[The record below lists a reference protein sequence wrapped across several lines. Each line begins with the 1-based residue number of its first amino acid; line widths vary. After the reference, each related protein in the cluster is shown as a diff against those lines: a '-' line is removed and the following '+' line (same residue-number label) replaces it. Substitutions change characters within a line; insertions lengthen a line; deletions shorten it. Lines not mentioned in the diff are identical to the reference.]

1 MSDLFDVREK
11 TEKGKK
17 WRGEITVP
25 MDGESKTLT
34 VRQLVDTE
42 FWEIGSYVD
51 FDELQNLEDVEDLD
65 EQKVDELRELS
76 EKDELTDEEEDRMA
90 ELEDELDTE
99 FNIFDAISMD
109 TFLGIKKTAKY
120 CVEPD
125 ENDLVNALN
134 NHAADIEA
142 DHGLANDENARK
154 YVNANVIEPMIDD
167 STDLTSFMIGM
178 KALEATLET
187 EGNSESRTHV
197 NSIQGDLFALSTDIE
212 EWEAR
217 NKINVR
223 TDTDRLNLSDLDDIV
238 IRREEGALGGGG
250 GDSDVATMHVDANVV
265 NLTGLNLQNVQE
277 TFRNAT
283 REGMVDA
290 MQSEEITAF
299 FSGPSKDE
307 DDDDDDDRTF
317 RRRMR
322 DIKFELDA
330 DNIGLGRAFTK
341 ATSQMGKFASNSS
354 VANISMSDLHNALA
368 RVIPLLL
375 VFVGT
380 IPALIG
386 AFVTLAAAAYAAAAG
401 LVALTGLGALGFAM
415 EDGTTNIDT
424 ERFTEML
431 QDVRDEFLSAFA
443 PIATRLEPLFRDG
456 LDGLERFFQAL
467 AREGD
472 ALIALTDEAR
482 AFGGFLI
489 DFIPDALRD
498 LAALV
503 SALSSEFGGI
513 GRFLEENFTRILR
526 GMVETTVQALPAISQ
541 LLQIIAD
548 MIPPITKM
556 SVGFVKV
563 TTVIFALLGLLG
575 DLIGFFG
582 VGAETMG
589 ILIGA
594 TLALISATLILHGAY
609 KLLGLQLMKKTIVAI
624 YGLVRAKIAAT
635 LATYGLSG
643 AIVTLLS
650 LLTLGLF
657 AVIAAGIIKIGHS
670 ALSAKTDVDKLND
683 SLRDFN
689 RLSSGMGGSI
699 GGSVDSSSNGPDGI
713 RNSGGGGSNF
723 TYNDYGGDSNPYE
736 ASRYFSWREPRTTG
750 NGA

>member
-1 MSDLFDVREK
+1 MAIQDLEV
-11 TEKGKK
+11 
-17 WRGEITVP
+17 IVTV
-25 MDGESKTLT
+25 
-34 VRQLVDTE
+34 
-42 FWEIGSYVD
+42 
-51 FDELQNLEDVEDLD
+51 
-65 EQKVDELRELS
+65 
-76 EKDELTDEEEDRMA
+76 
-90 ELEDELDTE
+90 
-99 FNIFDAISMD
+99 
-109 TFLGIKKTAKY
+109 
-120 CVEPD
+120 
-125 ENDLVNALN
+125 
-134 NHAADIEA
+134 
-142 DHGLANDENARK
+142 
-154 YVNANVIEPMIDD
+154 NVQ
-167 STDLTSFMIGM
+167 
-178 KALEATLET
+178 KALESLRDLRESLDSIARKIDYVDRRGTS
-187 EGNSESRTHV
+187 GINIRSEIE
-197 NSIQGDLFALSTDIE
+197 SIDDDLAELKTDIMV
-212 EWEAR
+212 WEAGNR
-217 NKINVR
+217 IKVR
-223 TDTDRLNLSDLDDIV
+223 TDVDGVDLQDLDDIR
-238 IRREEGALGGGG
+238 IRREATGPFGGG
-250 GDSDVATMHVDANVV
+250 GDSDVATMNVDAGVV
-265 NLTGLNLQNVQE
+265 NIEGLNLQGLEDTLRNS
-277 TFRNAT
+277 FRKAF
-283 REGMVDA
+283 GDLG
-290 MQSEEITAF
+290 SEDGVFI
-299 FSGPSKDE
+299 SGVSSG
-307 DDDDDDDRTF
+307 DDDDGDDDDRSF

-322 DIKFELDA
+322 DIKLDL
-330 DNIGLGRAFTK
+330 DSGDTSFGRALTR
-341 ATSQMGKFASNSS
+341 ATRQTGKFAGNSKI
-354 VANISMSDLHNALA
+354 ANLSMSQLHNALA

-380 IPALIG
+380 LPALIG
-386 AFVTLAAAAYAAAAG
+386 AFVTLAAAAYAATAA
-401 LVALTGLGALGFAM
+401 LAALTALGAIGFAM
-415 EDGTTNIDT
+415 EDGTTNLDT

-431 QDVRDEFLSAFA
+431 EDVRDSFLESFA
-443 PIATRLEPLFRDG
+443 PIATRLEPLFRDR

-699 GGSVDSSSNGPDGI
+699 GGSVSGPSGGPSSI
-713 RNSGGGGSNF
+713 GGGGGNSMDM
-723 TYNDYGGDSNPYE
+723 TYVDEGGSGNPDAANAYAE
-736 ASRYFSWREPRTTG
+736 WRFNRTTG
-750 NGA
+750 DRA